1 MKKVRYVGI
10 LMICLALFAT
20 ACSGGGNG
28 GGTNGPAASGG
39 SSAPAS
45 SSGSESGLPE
55 VTLTWYYGVAQVSP
69 DQQLIEDEVNKI
81 IKPKLNATVKL
92 KPIDFGSYTTK
103 LNTASAAGEEFDLVW
118 TANWA
123 FNYDENVKKGAFLPL
138 DDLIDEYAPETKKA
152 IPDFTWDATKH
163 QGQIYAVPNYQTVIS
178 RYGINVIKEYA
189 DKYGLDPASVKRYE
203 DLEPFLEQIKQNEP
217 GIVPFMLV
225 GPLTKFHPFFWGYD
239 DYGVKL
245 GDETY
250 KVNFLEA
257 SPEYKQFVELMH
269 SWFEKGY
276 INEDA
281 STVKQIDSSHNGT
294 FAASIEYTMKPGY
307 EAEIKAK
314 NGGRDI
320 IGIPLTDVT
329 TTRTSNIAT
338 LTAISRT
345 SKNPE
350 RAMMLIEL
358 VNTDRELF
366 NLLSFG
372 LEGKHYEKLSD
383 NIVKT
388 NPNGGYTASNW
399 VFGNVFNGYLIEGQA
414 EDTWEVT
421 EEWNQSAVVQPTFG
435 FNFDDTAVKAENAN
449 VAAIRAEYE
458 PLLFTG
464 TVDPAEYLPE
474 YIDKLKKAGV
484 EKVHAELQKQL
495 DAWVA
500 EKKQNG

>member
-1 MKKVRYVGI
+1 MKKVRHFGI
-10 LMICLALFAT
+10 LTLGLALFAT
-20 ACSGGGNG
+20 ACSGGGNSG
-28 GGTNGPAASGG
+28 APAASGG

-45 SSGSESGLPE
+45 SAASPSGSESTLPE
-55 VTLTWYYGVAQVSP
+55 VTLTWYYGVTQVSP

-81 IKPKLNATVKL
+81 IKPKINATVKL

-138 DDLIDEYAPETKKA
+138 DELIDQYAPVTKET
-152 IPDFTWDATKH
+152 IPQFTWDATKH
-163 QGQIYAVPNYQTVIS
+163 QGEIYAVPNYQTMIS
-178 RYGINVIKEYA
+178 RYGFNVIKEYA
-189 DKYGLDPASVKRYE
+189 DKYGLDPSKVKSFE

-217 GIVPFMLV
+217 GIIPFMLV
-225 GPLTKFHPFFWGYD
+225 GPLTKFHQFLYGYD
-239 DYGVKL
+239 DFGVKL
-245 GDETY
+245 DDETF
-250 KVNFLEA
+250 KVNFIES
-257 SPEYKQFVELMH
+257 SPEYKQFAELMH
-269 SWFEKGY
+269 RWFEKGY

-281 STVKQIDSSHNGT
+281 STVKQIDSSHNGK
-294 FAASIEYTMKPGY
+294 FAVSIEYTMKPGY

-350 RAMMLIEL
+350 RAMMLLEL

-372 LEGKHYEKLSD
+372 LEGKHHEKLSD
-383 NIVKT
+383 NVVKT
-388 NPNGGYTASNW
+388 NPNGGYVASNW

-421 EEWNQSAVVQPTFG
+421 KKLNESAFVQPTFG

-449 VAAIRAEYE
+449 LAAIRAEYE
-458 PLLFTG
+458 PLLLTG
-464 TVDPAEYLPE
+464 TVDTNEYLPQ
-474 YIDKLKKAGV
+474 YLDKLKKAGMD
-484 EKVHAELQKQL
+484 KVHAELQRQL

-500 EKKQNG
+500 ENKK

>member
-1 MKKVRYVGI
+1 MKKRFRYAGI
-10 LMICLALFAT
+10 LTICSMLFAT
-20 ACSGGGNG
+20 ACSD
-28 GGTNGPAASGG
+28 GGTPAASGSPSP
-39 SSAPAS
+39 SSASPAA
-45 SSGSESGLPE
+45 GGNALPE
-55 VTLTWYYGVAQVSP
+55 VQLTWYYGVAQVPP
-69 DQQLIEDEVNKI
+69 DQKMIEDEVNKI
-81 IKPKLNATVKL
+81 VKSKINATVKL

-138 DDLIDEYAPETKKA
+138 DKLIDAHAPVTKKS
-152 IPDFTWDATKH
+152 IPTFTWDATRH
-163 QGQIYAVPNYQTVIS
+163 QGQIYAVPSYQTVTS

-189 DKYGLDPASVKRYE
+189 DKYGLDASKVKKYE
-203 DLEPFLEQIKQNEP
+203 DLEPFFEKVKKGEP

-225 GPLTKFHPFFWGYD
+225 GPLTKFHPFLYGYD
-239 DYGVKL
+239 DYGVKI
-245 GDETY
+245 GDTSYKTHFMEET
-250 KVNFLEA
+250 
-257 SPEYKQFVELMH
+257 PEYKQFVQLIRR
-269 SWFEKGY
+269 WFEKGY

-281 STVKQIDSSHNGT
+281 STVKQIDSRYNGK

-314 NGGRDI
+314 NGGRAI

-350 RAMMLIEL
+350 RAMMLLEL

-372 LEGKHYEKLSD
+372 KEGKHYTKLND
-383 NIVKT
+383 NTVKV
-388 NPNGGYTASNW
+388 NPTGGYTAPNW

-414 EDTWEVT
+414 ADTWEVT
-421 EEWNQSAVVQPTFG
+421 RKLNESAVVQPTFG
-435 FNFDDTAVKAENAN
+435 FNFNDAAVKAESAN

-464 TVDPAEYLPE
+464 TVDPAKYLPE
-474 YIDKLKKAGV
+474 YIEKLKKAGA
-484 EKVHAELQKQL
+484 EKVLAELQKQL

-500 EKKQNG
+500 EKKKK

>member
-1 MKKVRYVGI
+1 MKRARYMGI
-10 LMICLALFAT
+10 VLLGLAMLAT
-20 ACSGGGNG
+20 ACGSGSGG
-28 GGTNGPAASGG
+28 TASPSASGG
-39 SSAPAS
+39 ASAPAS
-45 SSGSESGLPE
+45 ASGGDGALPE

-81 IKPKLNATVKL
+81 IKPKINATVKL

-103 LNTASAAGEEFDLVW
+103 LNTASAAGEKFDLVW

-138 DDLIDEYAPETKKA
+138 DELIDKYAPETKKA
-152 IPDFTWDATKH
+152 IPQFTWDATKH
-163 QGQIYAVPNYQTVIS
+163 QGKIYAVPNYQTVIS

-189 DKYGLDPASVKRYE
+189 DKYGLDPSKVKRYE
-203 DLEPFLEQIKQNEP
+203 DLEPFFEQVKKNEP

-225 GPLTKFHPFFWGYD
+225 GPLTKFHPFFYGYD
-239 DYGVKL
+239 DYGVKI
-245 GDETY
+245 GDESY
-250 KVNFLEA
+250 KTNSMEE

-269 SWFEKGY
+269 RWFEKGY

-281 STVKQIDSSHNGT
+281 STVKQIDSSYNGK

-350 RAMMLIEL
+350 RAMMLLEL
-358 VNTDRELF
+358 VNTDSKLF

-372 LEGKHYEKLSD
+372 LEGKHYDKLDD
-383 NIVKT
+383 NTVKT
-388 NPNGGYTASNW
+388 KPNGGYIASNW

-414 EDTWEVT
+414 PDTWEVT
-421 EEWNQSAVVQPTFG
+421 KKLNASAFVQPTFG
-435 FNFDDTAVKAENAN
+435 FNFDDTPVKAENAN

-464 TVDPAEYLPE
+464 TVDPAEYLPQ
-474 YIDKLKKAGV
+474 YLDKLKKAGS
-484 EKVHAELQKQL
+484 EKIQAELQRQL

-500 EKKQNG
+500 EKKKNG